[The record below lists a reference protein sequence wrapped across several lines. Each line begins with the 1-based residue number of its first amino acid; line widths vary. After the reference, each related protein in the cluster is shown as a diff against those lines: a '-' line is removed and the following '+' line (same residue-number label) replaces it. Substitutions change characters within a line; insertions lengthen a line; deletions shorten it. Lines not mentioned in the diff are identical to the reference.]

1 MCVYVCTSHSPA
13 FEMPQQQPGTS
24 EDGSRGW
31 KQADETPTKHVQ
43 FREPLSKIAMDDA
56 EGESD
61 NTKSQP
67 YVPAFDVPSSS
78 SSPLLSPVLEEPSSS
93 SEEGKD

>member
-1 MCVYVCTSHSPA
+1 MCTRQSAA

-24 EDGSRGW
+24 EDESRGW
-31 KQADETPTKHVQ
+31 KQVEDTPTKHVQ
-43 FREPLSKIAMDDA
+43 FREPLAKIVMDDA
-56 EGESD
+56 EGGSD
-61 NTKSQP
+61 TKNPP